1 MGNPFEGL
9 RPALEV
15 MAKQGNVLPA
25 TGQAIEDLMR
35 PDQEEA
41 YDRVRLGVEPGDI
54 LDIVIE
60 TPNRNLYV
68 DCPAIGRQDKHLFR
82 FFLDGS
88 ARTFYLGNV
97 VEGDRQTAIHVAQI
111 GAAAVVR
118 DDEGRVKV
126 AKSEH
131 RFVLLLSQ
139 DQLSFGQQIAD
150 AVKAAGTRYEFV
162 DLKEGDQQT
171 DGIQAG
177 KEPRSRAAHK
187 ANWRM
192 RVLEQDIARNLERE
206 PGQWLVLD
214 GGLGSEY
221 AKDWPEGKEYIGV
234 VKSSWKE
241 LKFSVKSGRAK
252 QTINTYQLLAN
263 LKVGQRTLA
272 FGLRNGLI
280 ATWYVRIRGPEYLE
294 FPLMGVLRVELPN
307 PSMEG
312 VSSELISELSGALI
326 AERCVS
332 PHGKDT
338 RWHSHLYPIYLAEQA
353 MKNGFVSTEVLKAGL
368 KWPTQTGDVII
379 R

>member
-1 MGNPFEGL
+1 MPNPFEGL
-9 RPALEV
+9 QPALRV
-15 MAKQGNVLPA
+15 MAQEGKILPA

-41 YDRVRLGVEPGDI
+41 YDRVRLGVGPGDI
-54 LDIVIE
+54 LDLVIE
-60 TPNRNLYV
+60 SPNRSLYV
-68 DCPAIGRQDKHLFR
+68 ECPAIGRQDKHIFR

-97 VEGDRQTAIHVAQI
+97 IEGDRQTAIHVAQI

-118 DDEGRVKV
+118 DEQGYMKV

-131 RFVLLLSQ
+131 KLVLLMDK
-139 DQLSFGQQIAD
+139 DQLSFGQRVED
-150 AVKAAGTRYEFV
+150 TVKAAGTRCQFV
-162 DLKEGDQQT
+162 DLKEDDPQT

-192 RVLEQDIARNLERE
+192 RTIEQAIARDLQRE
-206 PGQWLVLD
+206 TRQWLMLD

-221 AKDWPEGKEYIGV
+221 AKDWPEGKEYLGV

-241 LKFSVKSGRAK
+241 LKFSVRGGRSR
-252 QTINTYQLLAN
+252 QTINTYDLLAN
-263 LKVGQRTLA
+263 LKAGQRTLA
-272 FGLRNGLI
+272 FALRDGLI
-280 ATWYVRIRGPEYLE
+280 ATWYVRIRGPEFLE

-307 PSMEG
+307 PTREA
-312 VSSELISELSGALI
+312 VSSEIINELSGALV

-332 PHGKDT
+332 PHGKDA

-353 MKNGFVSTEVLKAGL
+353 VKNGFVSTEVLKVGM
-368 KWPTQTGDVII
+368 KWPIESGVTV